1 MKHKLY
7 IILLLSIS
15 PYTCST
21 AQAQKKTN
29 FIQKT
34 PVEQPSRK
42 LSSVDSI
49 RMTKYARATSSGQ
62 NVIDTKPPQ
71 KELIKLK
78 TVANQQSSQYQE
90 SAVLKELSNSYWRTQ
105 SEIKEAKSQHN
116 FPLLE
121 ELELNSLTHRLNY
134 IAEFESIDNS
144 IVSQE
149 QVKLYHSFKKDFS
162 NE

>member
-1 MKHKLY
+1 MKQKLY
-7 IILLLSIS
+7 VILLLSIS

-21 AQAQKKTN
+21 VQAQKKTN
-29 FIQKT
+29 INQKT

-49 RMTKYARATSSGQ
+49 RMTKYARANSPGQ
-62 NVIDTKPPQ
+62 NVIETTPPQ
-71 KELIKLK
+71 QELIKLK
-78 TVANQQSSQYQE
+78 TSANQLSSQYQE
-90 SAVLKELSNSYWRTQ
+90 STILKELSNSYWRTQ
-105 SEIKEAKSQHN
+105 SEIKKAKAQN
-116 FPLLE
+116 NLPLLE

-134 IAEFESIDNS
+134 ITAFESIGNS
-144 IVSQE
+144 FVSEE

>member
-90 SAVLKELSNSYWRTQ
+90 SAVLKELSNS
-105 SEIKEAKSQHN
+105 
-116 FPLLE
+116 
-121 ELELNSLTHRLNY
+121 SLTVRFKLQ
-134 IAEFESIDNS
+134 SNS
-144 IVSQE
+144 C
-149 QVKLYHSFKKDFS
+149 FK
-162 NE
+162 